1 MGYHLHV
8 QVDLFFYREPEEA
21 KQQDEEEPGATQDY
35 HADYSGGGALT
46 EWPDTHWSADAA
58 QQPISAVP
66 GIPATWATTTPEQG
80 RTKLLNF
87 FFLFL
92 LLFTEI
98 QYHVNFISL
107 AWHIYVIFEWAGVIF

>member
-1 MGYHLHV
+1 MGYHLYV

-21 KQQDEEEPGATQDY
+21 KQQDEEEPGAAQDY

-46 EWPDTHWSADAA
+46 EWPGPDTHWSADAA

-66 GIPATWATTTPEQG
+66 GIPATWATTPEQG
-80 RTKLLNF
+80 RTKLLF
-87 FFLFL
+87 FFFFGFCL
-92 LLFTEI
+92 LKY
-98 QYHVNFISL
+98 YHLNFISL